1 MLCCQRE
8 TSDLQKLAQD
18 WLKNLEKMQ
27 KGSSA
32 ELSEKSEKPCPVGSR
47 CPRKHPSHCPVCGV
61 ERDQGFKGRFCSH
74 CVASCNSL
82 FNHQRVAEILGCER
96 CKKVVVKD
104 SQARRAKQ
112 PKISKQTG
120 VSKKILKSMT
130 QHLGQVVQC
139 IQDINA
145 QQDLER
151 GRVNGSKKRTAK

>member
-1 MLCCQRE
+1 
-8 TSDLQKLAQD
+8 
-18 WLKNLEKMQ
+18 MQ

-104 SQARRAKQ
+104 SRARRAKQ

-120 VSKKILKSMT
+120 VSKKNSEEYDPAPWTSGAMHPRHK
-130 QHLGQVVQC
+130 C
-139 IQDINA
+139 
-145 QQDLER
+145 
-151 GRVNGSKKRTAK
+151 TAGP